1 MGPGIFPE
9 EAMGVG
15 VPSCVNIKQ
24 QLRDSS
30 SLETDLPP
38 AQMAAVPQT
47 QLRGCFMVYSYR
59 MQPHL
64 PGCDDVR
71 SSVHACEG
79 VEQSEAL
86 IVSRVTTAEEL

>member
-1 MGPGIFPE
+1 MGPVIFLE
-9 EAMGVG
+9 EAMCVG

-24 QLRDSS
+24 QLRDPN

-47 QLRGCFMVYSYR
+47 QLRGCFLVYSYR

-64 PGCDDVR
+64 PGCDGDR
-71 SSVHACEG
+71 KSV
-79 VEQSEAL
+79 V
-86 IVSRVTTAEEL
+86 